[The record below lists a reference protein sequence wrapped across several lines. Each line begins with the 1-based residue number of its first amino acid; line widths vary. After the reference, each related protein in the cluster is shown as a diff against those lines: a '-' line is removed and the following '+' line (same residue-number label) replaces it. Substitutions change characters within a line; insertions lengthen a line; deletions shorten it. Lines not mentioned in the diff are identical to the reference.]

1 MFKAAGDPQPVIYS
15 VQLYRALLAA
25 YPSEFRTNYA
35 EPMVQVFRDACR
47 RACREGGSVALIAL
61 WARTT
66 LDMIMTVIE
75 EHARRGVHMTR
86 EKFIK
91 LTGWAMILGAFL
103 FMVGWLAAN
112 RPEYNQYNAASLP
125 IDRFA
130 NLAGIPLAA
139 LGLVLIS
146 LGLLGMLLRYGSKA
160 GGSRLWLGL
169 GAVSGL
175 VSAVGAV
182 WMGVDDSGPG
192 WYLFF
197 LGLFFQF
204 SALALFGVVNL
215 RHRLLPRWN
224 GLPLLA
230 GVWLPGIILLSGLF
244 ELTTGTMLD
253 SPQAVFNLLWLFS
266 LLMIA
271 GLGYLLQ
278 SDPAALSAA
287 S

>member
-1 MFKAAGDPQPVIYS
+1 
-15 VQLYRALLAA
+15 
-25 YPSEFRTNYA
+25 
-35 EPMVQVFRDACR
+35 
-47 RACREGGSVALIAL
+47 
-61 WARTT
+61 
-66 LDMIMTVIE
+66 
-75 EHARRGVHMTR
+75 MTR
-86 EKFIK
+86 QKFIK
-91 LTGWAMILGAFL
+91 LSGWAMILGAFL

-112 RPEYNQYNAASLP
+112 RPEFNQFNAASLP
-125 IDRFA
+125 IDRYA

-160 GGSRLWLGL
+160 GGSGIWLGV

-175 VSAVGAV
+175 VSAAGTV
-182 WMGVDDSGPG
+182 WMGVDNSGSG

-204 SALALFGVVNL
+204 SALAIFGVINL
-215 RHRLLPRWN
+215 RRRLLPRWN

-230 GVWLPGIILLSGLF
+230 GVWLPGIILLNGLF

-266 LLMIA
+266 WLMFA

-278 SDPAALSAA
+278 LDPVAVSAA
-287 S
+287 SA